1 MSVLLLIR
9 HGDTDY
15 LGNRLAGRTPG
26 VFLNEFGCQ
35 QANGLAQA
43 LRGLSVS
50 AIYSSPLERTLQTA
64 RPLALLQHLPVQVE
78 PGLVELDYGAFQGQT
93 FEFLRSQDIWKRV
106 HSSPAQVRFPGGELL
121 AEAQARAAQTLVK
134 IARQVDQHALVACF
148 THGDM
153 IRLALAAFLDI
164 PLDAYQRLDIRT
176 ASVSVVQIEE
186 SKIRVPQIN
195 HRPGES
201 VFVPISAPS

>member
-1 MSVLLLIR
+1 MAVLLLIR

-15 LGNRLAGRTPG
+15 LGNRLAGRIPG
-26 VFLNEFGCQ
+26 VFLNESGCQ
-35 QANGLAQA
+35 QASALAQA
-43 LRGLSVS
+43 LRGVS
-50 AIYSSPLERTLQTA
+50 LNAIYSSPLERTLQTA
-64 RPLALLQHLPVQVE
+64 RPLALLHNLPVQVE
-78 PGLVELDYGAFQGQT
+78 PGLVELDYGEFQGQT
-93 FEFLRSQDIWKRV
+93 FETLRSHDLWKQV
-106 HSSPAQVRFPGGELL
+106 HTSPAHVLFPGGESL

-134 IARQVDQHALVACF
+134 IARQSGQHALIACF

-176 ASVSVVQIEE
+176 ASISVVQIED